1 VAQIEP
7 SDVVSAVVL
16 LTIAGYLAAVASR
29 RSPWHLPETP
39 LEARQLAA
47 SALVFLGLALAQF
60 AQALGLVAV
69 VGVVLVLGV
78 MVQRHRR
85 GEAIL
90 FSLVRIRR

>member
-1 VAQIEP
+1 MAQVSP
-7 SDVVSAVVL
+7 ADVVMAVVL
-16 LTIAGYLAAVASR
+16 LGVAAYVAVVAAG

-47 SALVFLGLALAQF
+47 SALIFAGLGLGVLVPALGVLAAVGVALA
-60 AQALGLVAV
+60 V
-69 VGVVLVLGV
+69 VV

-90 FSLVRIRR
+90 FSLSRIRR

>member
-7 SDVVSAVVL
+7 SHVVPAVVL
-16 LTIAGYLAAVASR
+16 LAIAGYLAAVAWG

-39 LEARQLAA
+39 LEARQLGA
-47 SALVFLGLALAQF
+47 SALVFLGLGLAQF
-60 AQALGLVAV
+60 VEALGLVAV
-69 VGVVLVLGV
+69 VGIVLVLAV

>member
-7 SDVVSAVVL
+7 SDVVAGVVL
-16 LTIAGYLAAVASR
+16 LAVAGYLAAVAWG

-39 LEARQLAA
+39 LEARQLGA
-47 SALVFLGLALAQF
+47 SALVFLGLALARLVQV
-60 AQALGLVAV
+60 LGVVAV
-69 VGVVLVLGV
+69 VGGVLVLAV

-90 FSLVRIRR
+90 FSLHRIRR